1 MEVKIM
7 LTNGFVT
14 GVNYWASNAGIKM
27 WSDFDE
33 KAIDSDFAKIA
44 SLKMDI
50 VRLSLFG
57 AIFNPFI
64 NFMVVA
70 EA

>member
-1 MEVKIM
+1 MEVITV
-7 LTNGFVT
+7 LINGFVT

-33 KAIDSDFAKIA
+33 KAIDNDFAKIA

-50 VRLSLFG
+50 VR
-57 AIFNPFI
+57 IFPRNCI
-64 NFMVVA
+64 KQ
-70 EA
+70 